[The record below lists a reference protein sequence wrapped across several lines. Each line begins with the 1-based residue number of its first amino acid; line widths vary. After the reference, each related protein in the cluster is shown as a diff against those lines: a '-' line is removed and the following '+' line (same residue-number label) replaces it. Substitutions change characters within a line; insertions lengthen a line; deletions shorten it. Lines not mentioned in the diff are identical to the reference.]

1 MNNYNNYL
9 DTLMQNYPL
18 QNDSSDDEDTFIK
31 KKIKHSATFDNKSIQ
46 SGGIRPKKTPTKSS
60 KKKSSKK
67 NTKSAKK
74 NTKNSTKSSKKN
86 TKNSTKSAK
95 KNTKNSTKSSK
106 KSSTDNATM
115 ARKAYYLNRN
125 IPNDNGELNKLES
138 QEGYDTGDVPF
149 GGFPPIF
156 LYKTDVKVEDNKK
169 EREYNKHKTSVSIK
183 DIMQKRRN
191 IQPFITI

>member
-1 MNNYNNYL
+1 MNNSNNYL
-9 DTLMQNYPL
+9 DTLMQNYSL
-18 QNDSSDDEDTFIK
+18 QNNSSDDDDSFIK

-60 KKKSSKK
+60 KK
-67 NTKSAKK
+67 TP
-74 NTKNSTKSSKKN
+74 TKSSK
-86 TKNSTKSAK
+86 
-95 KNTKNSTKSSK
+95 KSSK
-106 KSSTDNATM
+106 KSSTDNATIS
-115 ARKAYYLNRN
+115 RKAYYLNRN

-169 EREYNKHKTSVSIK
+169 EREYSKHKTSVSIK

-191 IQPFITI
+191 IQPLIII